1 MPFDESFDEI
11 YQLGIRQSCID
22 AGAYCERV
30 DEQYFEGTMLDRI
43 YNQISKAD
51 VIIADMTGK
60 NPNVFYEV
68 GYAHALGK
76 KTILLTK
83 DQSDIPFD
91 LKHYPHIIYKG
102 KIIKI
107 KEELTKKLE
116 WLLNQKENNIEK
128 YKIDLELY
136 IGTIN
141 LSSNNTVLNTTKD
154 EINTT
159 VLNNSYRTYLPG
171 EFRIG
176 VIAQKN
182 IINIL
187 NMR

>member
-1 MPFDESFDEI
+1 M
-11 YQLGIRQSCID
+11 
-22 AGAYCERV
+22 
-30 DEQYFEGTMLDRI
+30 
-43 YNQISKAD
+43 
-51 VIIADMTGK
+51 
-60 NPNVFYEV
+60 
-68 GYAHALGK
+68 
-76 KTILLTK
+76 
-83 DQSDIPFD
+83 
-91 LKHYPHIIYKG
+91 
-102 KIIKI
+102 
-107 KEELTKKLE
+107 
-116 WLLNQKENNIEK
+116 NQKENNIEK

-182 IINIL
+182 IIIKDLLLEEGEEISKIELPDGKSFLYHLKISDEIL
-187 NMR
+187 FPNSYTQCQLLFDERKSKEKKGKDKYRIKSRITYRIFTDAGTRDYPVELDYFDQSQFEWHQSLKEKRNKGST